1 MSGRRLALASL
12 VSLAIAGAMASVRA
26 ECATPGIEEEFRLS
40 GAVFLGRATDQSVLT
55 DVTPWQTE
63 TTFDV
68 ERLWKGETDTDR
80 RFRVRTCGGVVG
92 DKALNCGESF
102 RFVPGTQYVVFA
114 DGNPLATNTCH
125 HTAAAWTDQ
134 AKTTLGWLSTKASR
148 RLQ

>member
-12 VSLAIAGAMASVRA
+12 VSLAIAAALASVRA
-26 ECATPGIEEEFRLS
+26 ECATPGIDEEFRLS

-55 DVTPWQTE
+55 DARPWYTE

-68 ERLWKGETDTDR
+68 ERLWKGKPDADKR
-80 RFRVRTCGGVVG
+80 LRVRTCGGVVG
-92 DKALNCGESF
+92 DRDMGCGESF

-114 DGNPLATNTCH
+114 DGDPLATNTCH
-125 HTAAAWTDQ
+125 HTAAAWTEE
-134 AKTTLGWLSTKASR
+134 AKKTLGWLSTKASR